1 MTMTIIMTPTATTV
15 VVKTTELVNKT
26 LSKETMS
33 SRKILKISMLA
44 KVTQKKENARI
55 HAFCLSSL
63 LSWDQCCI

>member
-44 KVTQKKENARI
+44 KVSQEKDHARMY
-55 HAFCLSSL
+55 AF
-63 LSWDQCCI
+63 

>member
-44 KVTQKKENARI
+44 KVSQEKDHARMYV
-55 HAFCLSSL
+55 F
-63 LSWDQCCI
+63 

>member
-15 VVKTTELVNKT
+15 VVMTTELVNKT

-44 KVTQKKENARI
+44 QVSHGKDHARMYG
-55 HAFCLSSL
+55 F
-63 LSWDQCCI
+63 